1 MLHVVST
8 IHVLPLF
15 IALSSIYGYS
25 LHPYSMQA
33 STYELF
39 FAGVVS
45 ESEKQAI
52 LDKYFD
58 PDLCNSQL
66 PPVSTRLSLSKS
78 ILRIKPS

>member
-1 MLHVVST
+1 MYMHITSNWLFT
-8 IHVLPLF
+8 TLPL
-15 IALSSIYGYS
+15 IYGYS
-25 LHPYSMQA
+25 LHPYSLQA
-33 STYELF
+33 LTYELF

-66 PPVSTRLSLSKS
+66 PPVSAKFSLSS
-78 ILRIKPS
+78 G